1 MTKFYR
7 QAQQKS
13 RSSSDIFLP
22 DILKEQLGAG
32 PFFLL
37 RGGFLYLR
45 FAFSVGILISAASRF
60 ILFMFRS
67 RRYADDCYFLN
78 QKKVTKD

>member
-1 MTKFYR
+1 M
-7 QAQQKS
+7 
-13 RSSSDIFLP
+13 P
-22 DILKEQLGAG
+22 
-32 PFFLL
+32 L

-67 RRYADDCYFLN
+67 RRYADD
-78 QKKVTKD
+78 VTFFVRRK